1 MANEDEKLRVKL
13 VGRDGRRSFD
23 RLSKARLIESCLQ
36 PGTSVAQLALDHG
49 IPPA

>member
-13 VGRDGRRSFD
+13 VGRDRRRSFD
-23 RLSKARLIESCLQ
+23 RLSKARLIESYLQ
-36 PGTSVAQLALDHG
+36 PGTSVAQLALDDG